1 MKIINVTQGSEEWLK
16 LRLGKITGTR
26 LKAVMGS
33 KAVQDTLI
41 YELVAEQLSGQAE
54 EIYVNNAMR
63 WGTEMEDEAVT
74 LYESLTGVK
83 TSVVGFCVSDEFPY
97 LALSPDRFVKSGKK
111 QTGKKYTHA
120 VEVKAP
126 STKTVIKYRLDGGVP
141 PEYHWQVVCYFLVN
155 TDLQTLDFLV
165 YDPRIIREDLKL
177 TVVKVTRKELDR
189 DIDSAKAKL
198 VAFHERWKVVYDAVH
213 NSALRADKAGI

>member
-26 LKAVMGS
+26 LKSVMGS
-33 KAVQDTLI
+33 RAVQDTLI

-63 WGTEMEDEAVT
+63 WGTDNEDEAVGM
-74 LYESLTGVK
+74 YESLTGIK
-83 TSVVGFCVSDEFPY
+83 TSVVGFCISEEFPF
-97 LALSPDRFVKSGKK
+97 LALSPDRLVKSGKK

-126 STKTVIKYRLDGGVP
+126 STKTVIKYRLDGVVP
-141 PEYHWQVVCYFLVN
+141 SEYHWQVVCYFLVN
-155 TDLQTLDFLV
+155 TDLQTLDFII
-165 YDPRIIREDLKL
+165 YDPRIIKEELRI
-177 TVVKVTRKELDR
+177 TVIKVTRKDLEK
-189 DIDSAKAKL
+189 DILAAKARL
-198 VAFHERWKVVYDAVH
+198 VEFHERWRDVYNDVH
-213 NSALRADKAGI
+213 NSPLRVD